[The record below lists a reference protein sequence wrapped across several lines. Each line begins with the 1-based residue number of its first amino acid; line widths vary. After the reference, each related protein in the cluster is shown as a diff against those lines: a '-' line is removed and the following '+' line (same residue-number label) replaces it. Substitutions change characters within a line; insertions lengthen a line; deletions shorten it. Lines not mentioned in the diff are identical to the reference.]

1 MAAGWN
7 LPHSKQNHQIDEQ
20 NFVGAKDDLL
30 WNKQNLHWNK
40 EKLLS
45 SSTDRRKQPDS

>member
-7 LPHSKQNHQIDEQ
+7 LPHSKQNHQSDEQ